1 MNKWTIIVEE
11 DKETGELLL
20 PFSDELLEQV
30 GWKIGDTIEWIDNKD
45 GTWTMRKNNILMTL
59 ITKFVQMKSKK
70 QLHFFMHKF

>member
-45 GTWTMRKNNILMTL
+45 GTWTMRKKNEI
-59 ITKFVQMKSKK
+59 SKTD
-70 QLHFFMHKF
+70 

>member
-45 GTWTMRKNNILMTL
+45 GTWTMRKKNE
-59 ITKFVQMKSKK
+59 ITKTD
-70 QLHFFMHKF
+70 